1 MAKCTFTFPLNHPIE
16 TILARAKQ
24 QIIAKG
30 GRFNGD
36 STRGTFSGS
45 TPVGTIEA
53 SYLIINGELN
63 ISIDKKPLLVSCKR
77 IEHVLA
83 GNFAGM

>member
-1 MAKCTFTFPLNHPIE
+1 MAKCTFTFPVNQPIE
-16 TILARAKQ
+16 AILARAKQ

-30 GRFNGD
+30 GRFSGD
-36 STRGTFSGS
+36 SSRGTFSGK

-53 SYLIINGELN
+53 SYLIVNGELN

-77 IEHVLA
+77 IEQALA
-83 GNFAGM
+83 GSFANM